1 MYEAVVAGVFG
12 LIIGSF
18 LNVVI
23 YRVPRGE
30 SIAFPG
36 SHCPQCG
43 HVLRAWEL
51 VPVISFLFLRGHCQ
65 VCKEKI
71 SWRYPLVELLTGA
84 LFFYRAYLEQG
95 FSTRLLFDLIFVS
108 FLIVLAFIDLDH
120 LRLPDVLVYPLLL
133 LGVMRAIF
141 MPGEIQWVQSLSGAL
156 LAGVGFW
163 LVAKFYPKGLGF
175 GDVKLVAALG
185 VYLGFPGIFAVI
197 FLASLLGTVVGGL
210 GLLLKGK
217 GLRQAIPFGPFL
229 AAGALIMLYWGKYLI
244 QAYLRWSGV

>member
-1 MYEAVVAGVFG
+1 MYAAVVAGVFG

-23 YRVPRGE
+23 YRVPLGE

-51 VPVISFLFLRGHCQ
+51 VPVISFLLLRGRCR
-65 VCKEKI
+65 VCKVKI

-84 LFFYRAYLEQG
+84 LFFYRIYLEQG
-95 FSTRLLFDLIFVS
+95 FSARLLFDLIFVS
-108 FLIVLAFIDLDH
+108 FLIALAFIDLDH

-133 LGVMRAIF
+133 LGVTRVIF
-141 MPGEIQWVQSLSGAL
+141 MPGEIQWLQSLSGAL
-156 LAGVGFW
+156 LAGVGFG
-163 LVAKFYPKGLGF
+163 LIAKFYPQGLGF

-185 VYLGFPGIFAVI
+185 VYLGFPGILAVI
-197 FLASLLGTVVGGL
+197 FLASLLGTLVGGL
-210 GLLLKGK
+210 GLLLKGR

-229 AAGALIMLYWGKYLI
+229 AAGALIMLYWGEYLI